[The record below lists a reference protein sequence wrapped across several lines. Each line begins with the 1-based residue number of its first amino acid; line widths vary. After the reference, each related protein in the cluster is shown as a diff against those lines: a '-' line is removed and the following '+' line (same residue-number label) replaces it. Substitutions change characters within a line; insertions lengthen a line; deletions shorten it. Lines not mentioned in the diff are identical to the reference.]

1 MSEHHDFVVASLKG
15 DPTLI
20 GVYLE
25 VALEE
30 YLAEI
35 KEHDAFIMA
44 VRHCIDALTPDASEA
59 FKKASEKYV
68 KATQ

>member
-30 YLAEI
+30 YLEDPDGY
-35 KEHDAFIMA
+35 DAFIMA

-59 FKKASEKYV
+59 FKKAAERYV